1 MSNPAQNPEQTPKKP
16 ALGKI
21 LYLAVVGLL
30 AVVLLVSG
38 TMFLLERQPWKEDPA
53 QTTAGTLAT
62 NPTNPKP
69 TDPKPTDPKPTD
81 PAPTDP
87 KPTDPAPTDPKPTDP
102 EPTDPEPTDPKP
114 TEPAPEVT
122 EPDIRLTTFKTPVS
136 TLSLAARDYLTQNW
150 APDIFHVLRPYRE
163 QEPRSDQGRPVELS
177 YTVHAMPK
185 GLTVEGAVFRVYL
198 TDGSGR
204 HTVHIPA
211 AGSRSVYL
219 WNLYSGTKYNY
230 IAEISL
236 SDGSKLTLSGSFQ
249 TAPGPRLMNIGGL
262 VNVRDVGGWTTAE
275 GKTVK
280 QGLLYRGAELDG
292 LFEPEY
298 RLTAQGLEQMKALG
312 IKTDLDL
319 RHTGEDILGPEVQH
333 FYYDALQYHHAFTP
347 AGKEAV
353 RRLFT
358 DLADPDNYP
367 AYLHCTYGL
376 DRTGTMSYLLLGLL
390 GVSDKDLHRDYE
402 LSALYHDWLTQE
414 HMDLMVDMIGDLP
427 GSNTQQRVEY
437 FLLSTGVTKEQ
448 IESIR
453 TIFLG

>member
-1 MSNPAQNPEQTPKKP
+1 M
-16 ALGKI
+16 
-21 LYLAVVGLL
+21 
-30 AVVLLVSG
+30 
-38 TMFLLERQPWKEDPA
+38 
-53 QTTAGTLAT
+53 
-62 NPTNPKP
+62 
-69 TDPKPTDPKPTD
+69 
-81 PAPTDP
+81 
-87 KPTDPAPTDPKPTDP
+87 
-102 EPTDPEPTDPKP
+102 
-114 TEPAPEVT
+114 
-122 EPDIRLTTFKTPVS
+122 
-136 TLSLAARDYLTQNW
+136 
-150 APDIFHVLRPYRE
+150 
-163 QEPRSDQGRPVELS
+163 
-177 YTVHAMPK
+177 
-185 GLTVEGAVFRVYL
+185 
-198 TDGSGR
+198 
-204 HTVHIPA
+204 
-211 AGSRSVYL
+211 
-219 WNLYSGTKYNY
+219 
-230 IAEISL
+230 
-236 SDGSKLTLSGSFQ
+236 
-249 TAPGPRLMNIGGL
+249 
-262 VNVRDVGGWTTAE
+262 AE
-275 GKTVK
+275 GKTYFCIDMKSFYASVECAER
-280 QGLLYRGAELDG
+280 GLDPFETCLAVVDASRGKNAICLAIS
-292 LFEPEY
+292 PK
-298 RLTAQGLEQMKALG
+298 MKALG
-312 IKTDLDL
+312 IKTDFDL

>member
-1 MSNPAQNPEQTPKKP
+1 MNDPTQTPEQTKKKP
-16 ALGKI
+16 AAGKI
-21 LYLAVVGLL
+21 IYLTAVGSL
-30 AVVLLVSG
+30 ALVLLVSG
-38 TMFLLERQPWKEDPA
+38 GMYLLEKQPWREEPP
-53 QTTAGTLAT
+53 QTTAGTMAT

-69 TDPKPTDPKPTD
+69 TDPKPTDPAPTD

-87 KPTDPAPTDPKPTDP
+87 APTDPQ
-102 EPTDPEPTDPKP
+102 PTDPEPTDPKP

-122 EPDIRLTTFKTPVS
+122 EPDIRLSAFKTPVS
-136 TLSLAARDYLTQNW
+136 TLSLAAKDYLTQNW
-150 APDIFHVLRPYRE
+150 APDIFHVLRPYRD
-163 QEPRSDQGRPVELS
+163 QEPRSDRGRPVELS
-177 YTVHAMPK
+177 YRVHAMPK

-204 HTVHIPA
+204 HTEYVPA

-219 WNLYSGTKYNY
+219 WNLYTGTKYNY
-230 IAEISL
+230 TAEISL

-249 TAPGPRLMNIGGL
+249 TAQGPRLMNIGGL
-262 VNVRDVGGWTTAE
+262 VNVRDVGGWTTTE

-280 QGLLYRGAELDG
+280 QGLLYRGAEPDG
-292 LFEPEY
+292 LFETEY
-298 RLTAQGLEQMKALG
+298 KLTAEGLEQMKALG
-312 IKTDLDL
+312 IKTELDL
-319 RHTGEDILGPEVQH
+319 RHAGEDVFGPEVQH

-347 AGKEAV
+347 EGREAV

-358 DLADPDNYP
+358 DLADPANYP

-427 GSNTQQRVEY
+427 GDDTRQRVEY
-437 FLLSTGVTKEQ
+437 FLMSTGVTKEQ

>member
-1 MSNPAQNPEQTPKKP
+1 MNDPTQTPEQTKKKP
-16 ALGKI
+16 AAGKI
-21 LYLAVVGLL
+21 IYLIAVGSL
-30 AVVLLVSG
+30 ALVLLVSG
-38 TMFLLERQPWKEDPA
+38 GVYLLEKQPWREEPP
-53 QTTAGTLAT
+53 QTTAGTM
-62 NPTNPKP
+62 
-69 TDPKPTDPKPTD
+69 
-81 PAPTDP
+81 APN
-87 KPTDPAPTDPKPTDP
+87 
-102 EPTDPEPTDPKP
+102 PTDPKP

-122 EPDIRLTTFKTPVS
+122 EPDIRLNAHKTPVS
-136 TLSLAARDYLTQNW
+136 TLSLAAKDYLTQNW
-150 APDIFHVLRPYRE
+150 APDIFYVLRPYRD
-163 QEPRSDQGRPVELS
+163 QELRSDRGRPVELS
-177 YTVHAMPK
+177 YRVHAMPK

-204 HTVHIPA
+204 HTEHVPA

-219 WNLYSGTKYNY
+219 WNLYTGTKYNY
-230 IAEISL
+230 TAEISL

-262 VNVRDVGGWTTAE
+262 VNVRDVGGWTTTE

-280 QGLLYRGAELDG
+280 QGLLYRGAEPDG
-292 LFEPEY
+292 LFEKEY
-298 RLTAQGLEQMKALG
+298 KLTAEGLEQMKALG
-312 IKTDLDL
+312 IKTELDL
-319 RHTGEDILGPEVQH
+319 RHAGEDVLGPEVQH

-347 AGKEAV
+347 EGREAV

-358 DLADPDNYP
+358 DLADPANYP

-427 GSNTQQRVEY
+427 GDDTRQRVEY
-437 FLLSTGVTKEQ
+437 FLMSTGVTKEQ